1 MSKKDD
7 KDESDRPYDKSIRKR
22 LTRTVLIPSVTLLV
36 LWIAVSSYFFVNGV
50 YVRLVAVSV
59 RDVSIPAVTAL
70 SALQQERQAAL
81 QFLDSPGTGAD
92 QLQQQRQSTDE
103 KLKGLQDA
111 FASTISS
118 APDAI
123 AAKVTALKGQLD
135 QLPVLRSQVGFR
147 SIDRA
152 QVNRYYNGVLDS
164 AADLFDTQAR
174 IVPDATAVQGAIGAT
189 SLFRASDLMSRETSL
204 VSTAL
209 TSGSFN
215 ADEFVQFTRLSGFY
229 RTQLTQIAPFLEPQ
243 VRDNFQALAASP
255 AWKQLTDTETAI
267 VKHGPWNSDQLETV
281 PVSAA
286 DWRTLTG
293 QVSSGLNA
301 LTIAQADKVSAAA
314 IDSGDAQLRNAI
326 IGSIVA
332 LLASLAAIIVAVR
345 VSRSLVD
352 RALMTRLARLRDDS
366 LDLARNR
373 LPGIVS
379 RLKNGDPVNVAE
391 ELPRL
396 DHGRDEIGQVAEAFN
411 LSQLTAVNAA
421 ASEAKARSGVHN
433 VFLGIAHRNQ
443 VLVHQQLQI
452 LDELERREENST
464 QLASLFQ
471 LDHLAARAR
480 RTTEN
485 LIILGGKQPGR
496 RWRKPVPLLEVLR
509 AAVSETEQYARV
521 QVEQV
526 ADVSITGAAVA
537 DTVHLVAELVD
548 NATSFSPPGS
558 PVEVT
563 SRTVARGVVVDV
575 SDQGLGMK
583 EGVRQWANGMMAEAP
598 EFDAMALRADSS
610 LGLFVVARLAAKL
623 GITVTFDP
631 SRYGGLRATVL
642 IPAQH
647 LAGEPRPGE
656 ADDGSVPPEDTAVF
670 APVGAPSVQAQES
683 ARPAGQAPSS
693 FTGQIPMRREA
704 QIPMHREVEPR
715 PYAARSLA
723 QLDPAPAAEPDPA
736 AAAGP
741 VVPAVPAVP
750 VAEPQAEPPRAD
762 DRPRLPRREP
772 QQNLVTQLED
782 EPEDDA
788 AREVAPGEGTARTLA
803 AFHKGTRR
811 ARDGGDD
818 A

>member
-1 MSKKDD
+1 MLNKDPR
-7 KDESDRPYDKSIRKR
+7 DESDKPYDKSIRKR

-36 LWIAVSSYFFVNGV
+36 LWIAVSSYFLFNGV
-50 YVRLVAVSV
+50 YVRLVAASV
-59 RDVSIPAVTAL
+59 REVSIPAATAL
-70 SALQQERQAAL
+70 AEFQKERQTALQYLDDPAL
-81 QFLDSPGTGAD
+81 GPAR
-92 QLQQQRQSTDE
+92 LQQQQKATDE
-103 KLKGLQDA
+103 KLSALKDA
-111 FASTISS
+111 FAATISN
-118 APDAI
+118 APDEI
-123 AAKVTALKGQLD
+123 ASKVNALKSQFD
-135 QLPVLRSQVGFR
+135 QLPVLRSQISFR

-152 QVNRYYNGVLDS
+152 QVNSYYNGVMDTAS
-164 AADLFDTQAR
+164 NLFDTQAR
-174 IVPDATAVQGAIGAT
+174 VVPDAEAATGGITAT
-189 SLFRASDLMSRETSL
+189 SVFRAGDMMSRETSL
-204 VSTAL
+204 VSTAFAAG
-209 TSGSFN
+209 TF
-215 ADEFVQFTRLSGFY
+215 APDDFAQFARLSGIY
-229 RTQLTQIAPFLEPQ
+229 RTQLAQIEPFLDPG
-243 VRDNFQALAASP
+243 VRQKYQALTAGT
-255 AWKQLTDTETAI
+255 AWRQLATAEEAI
-267 VKHGPWNSDQLETV
+267 VKHGPWAAGEQNSV
-281 PVSAA
+281 PVSET
-286 DWRTLTG
+286 DWQNATT
-293 QVSSGLNA
+293 QVAQGLNDLA
-301 LTIAQADKVSAAA
+301 ITQADKVSAAA
-314 IDSGDAQLRNAI
+314 IDAGDAQLRNVI

-352 RALMTRLARLRDDS
+352 RALMTRLARLRNDS

-373 LPGIVS
+373 LPDIVE
-379 RLKNGDPVNVAE
+379 RLKSGEPVDLTE

-411 LSQLTAVNAA
+411 VAQLTAVNAA

-452 LDELERREENST
+452 LDEMEAREDDST
-464 QLASLFQ
+464 QLAALFQ

-496 RWRKPVPLLEVLR
+496 RWRKPVPLMEVLR

-526 ADVSITGAAVA
+526 PDVAIVGAAVA
-537 DTVHLVAELVD
+537 DTIHLVAELVD

-563 SRTVARGVVVDV
+563 SRMVARGVVVDV

-583 EGVRQWANGMMAEAP
+583 DGVREWANAMMAEAP

-610 LGLFVVARLAAKL
+610 LGLFVVARLAARL

-647 LAGEPRPGE
+647 LAGEH
-656 ADDGSVPPEDTAVF
+656 ADQTGDTSPAETTAVL
-670 APVGAPSVQAQES
+670 APVGAPAPQAAES
-683 ARPAGQAPSS
+683 SLRTMDSPSS
-693 FTGQIPMRREA
+693 FSGQIPMKRDSK
-704 QIPMHREVEPR
+704 PR
-715 PYAARSLA
+715 PYPARALTPPDALPSV
-723 QLDPAPAAEPDPA
+723 PAVTPEPA
-736 AAAGP
+736 AAIT
-741 VVPAVPAVP
+741 PATEVKPT
-750 VAEPQAEPPRAD
+750 D

-772 QQNLVTQLED
+772 QQNLVAQLEKEPDDSED
-782 EPEDDA
+782 EV
-788 AREVAPGEGTARTLA
+788 VAPGEGTARTLA

-811 ARDGGDD
+811 GRGGPDD
-818 A
+818 DS